1 MYPALYPVLTMLDTE
16 SCVPPIS
23 ADDSQNKK
31 KVGILADTVTEN
43 TSKGEDI
50 LQFSCKKDLA
60 VEWK

>member
-23 ADDSQNKK
+23 AADSQNK
-31 KVGILADTVTEN
+31 KVGILAE
-43 TSKGEDI
+43 I
-50 LQFSCKKDLA
+50 LAEKYFEGSGHSAIFMKKDLA